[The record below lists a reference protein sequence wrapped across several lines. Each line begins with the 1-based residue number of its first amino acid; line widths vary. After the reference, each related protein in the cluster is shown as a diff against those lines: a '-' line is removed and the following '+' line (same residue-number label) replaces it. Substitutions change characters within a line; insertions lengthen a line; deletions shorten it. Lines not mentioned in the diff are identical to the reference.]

1 MKCCSR
7 CRRRL
12 FLVSLC
18 FRFRCKLDGFWLLV
32 VVFCEFWFDP
42 LRVKG
47 EAVG

>member
-12 FLVSLC
+12 LSVSFC
-18 FRFRCKLDGFWLLV
+18 FRFHCKLDGNWLLV
-32 VVFCEFWFDP
+32 VVFYKFRFDP